1 LNEHF
6 ESAAQEV
13 ALPASVTGSL
23 TFDEAKS
30 LSPAD
35 LRKRIRAGD
44 WTTETVG
51 LALGQM
57 QANLAI
63 VPLEDAFDFMR
74 FCQRNPKPCPLIT
87 VTDPGD
93 PTSTFFAADA
103 DIRTDLPRYKVFRD
117 GEVTAEP
124 YDLLDD
130 WQSDSVAFLL
140 GCSLTF
146 ENALLEAGVPLRH
159 LEHDRKIPV
168 YITNVEC
175 EPAGKFAGPMVVSMR
190 AVPAHLVSKAAQI
203 SARYPWGH
211 GGPVHVGDP
220 SALGIDDVD
229 NVDFGEPPIV
239 EPGDVPMFWGCGIT
253 PQLAARR
260 AKPRYMMTHYPE
272 HMLVS
277 DRRAE
282 QDAVC

>member
-1 LNEHF
+1 LT
-6 ESAAQEV
+6 ESA
-13 ALPASVTGSL
+13 TGVLS
-23 TFDEAKS
+23 FAEAKVMA
-30 LSPAD
+30 PAE

-93 PTSTFFAADA
+93 PTATFFAADA
-103 DIRTDLPRYKVFRD
+103 DIRTDFPRYKVFVD
-117 GEVTAEP
+117 GKVTETPNDILAE
-124 YDLLDD
+124 
-130 WQSDSVAFLL
+130 WRSDSVAFLL

-146 ENALLEAGVPLRH
+146 EDALLQAGIPLRH
-159 LEHDRKIPV
+159 LQHDRKIPV
-168 YITNVEC
+168 YISNVEC
-175 EPAGKFAGPMVVSMR
+175 EPAGKFAGPMVVSLR
-190 AVPAHLVSKAAQI
+190 AVPAALVSKAAQI
-203 SARYPWGH
+203 TARYPWGH

-220 SALGIDDVD
+220 AALGITDLDDVA
-229 NVDFGEPPIV
+229 FGEPPV
-239 EPGDVPMFWGCGIT
+239 MEPGDVPMFWGCGIT
-253 PQLAARR
+253 PQLAAER

-272 HMLVS
+272 HMLIS
-277 DRRAE
+277 DRRSE